1 LRRAHHRAK
10 DFSASIS
17 LIKNL
22 IDNQTEANEN
32 SRVHC
37 YFAFWWVKRCTPTEM
52 SQPMKTRLLFM
63 VIICVALIACGG
75 GASTAVPAVGVE
87 NTTLQV
93 PPQVSVVTPN

>member
-1 LRRAHHRAK
+1 
-10 DFSASIS
+10 
-17 LIKNL
+17 
-22 IDNQTEANEN
+22 
-32 SRVHC
+32 
-37 YFAFWWVKRCTPTEM
+37 
-52 SQPMKTRLLFM
+52 MKTRLLFM